1 MTDTSST
8 STGRA
13 PLTASFRRWR
23 WTIVALIAMSSGLLA
38 VWNWST
44 RSSREPLP
52 SVVSPREY
60 EFAREAFELK
70 HGRPADRLD
79 VLFWLAEWLLGR
91 KRPVDAA
98 ECFAAIPTSHPTYGR
113 MARYQQ
119 GKTLLAM
126 HRAVEAEQQLRE
138 VTSLEESS
146 PTIKPEYLIH
156 ARQRLRH
163 ILEVELRFEERHRLL
178 HGVIDRGEDQT
189 FEPAAG
195 CFPSLGRWNG
205 PDAVLWVEHF
215 HAINP
220 DNLQLTIALGRYR
233 TSQGRTKEAR
243 QILESVVREHP
254 QNLSALAAL
263 IACLRE
269 ADEPEELSRI
279 FRMLPPRSPDDPWL
293 LLLQRGAD
301 AIQNGQAQEAAAAYE
316 QLLQQDRTCAEAWQ
330 GLGQAAR
337 LLGDIPRRKKALEM
351 ATALGRFPNHL
362 GKTTQE
368 SSDPNSFLDIADLC
382 AEISL
387 NREGAV
393 MTRCARRLAPE
404 NERVRAAVKRF
415 RERLDEDHE
424 APLLGK

>member
-1 MTDTSST
+1 M
-8 STGRA
+8 
-13 PLTASFRRWR
+13 TASFRRWR
-23 WTIVALIAMSSGLLA
+23 WTIVVLIAMSGGLIA
-38 VWNWST
+38 VWIWPT
-44 RSSREPLP
+44 GSSKEPLP
-52 SVVSPREY
+52 SGVSPREHKL
-60 EFAREAFELK
+60 ANEAFELK
-70 HGRPADRLD
+70 HRRPADRFDTLS
-79 VLFWLAEWLLGR
+79 WLAEWLLVR
-91 KRPVDAA
+91 KRPADAV
-98 ECFAAIPTSHPTYGR
+98 ECFAVIPTSHPTYGR

-119 GKTLLAM
+119 GRTLLAM
-126 HRAVEAEQQLRE
+126 HRAVEAELQLRE
-138 VTSLEESS
+138 VILLEESS

-178 HGVIDRGEDQT
+178 RGVIDRGEDQA

-220 DNLQLTIALGRYR
+220 DNLPLTIALGRYR

-243 QILESVVREHP
+243 QILETVVREHP
-254 QNLSALAAL
+254 LNLSALAAL

-269 ADEPEELSRI
+269 ADDPDELSRI
-279 FRMLPPRSPDDPWL
+279 ILTLPPRSPDDPWL

-301 AIQNGQAQEAAAAYE
+301 AIQNGKAQEAAAAYE

-337 LLGDIPRRKKALEM
+337 LLDDIPRRKKALEM

-362 GKTTQE
+362 GKTTQA
-368 SSDPNSFLDIADLC
+368 SFDSNSFLDIADLC

-404 NERVRAAVKRF
+404 NERVQAAVTLF
-415 RERLDEDHE
+415 RERLAEDHE
-424 APLLGK
+424 EPLLGK